1 MHLNFNYMCEITS
14 VVLRVLGVNQLD
26 SIISLVFRDLL
37 VNNKIKFA
45 DAKMSLF
52 IEGLKGL

>member
-1 MHLNFNYMCEITS
+1 MCEITS